1 MHGFTTTSLQPLLR
15 AHQGYNMQ
23 HKRQRF
29 NDMLHEV
36 AKAANRHDSFTVYQ
50 AVQKYAPKQPKK
62 RIRLRMKDGTPA
74 SPDDVL
80 TLTKE
85 YIQEVWLPATTVDHA
100 ITIPTGVPFQAHELE
115 AELAQIPTTKAVA
128 GHCLSGICW
137 KSQSKAITAF
147 IYPLLQR

>member
-1 MHGFTTTSLQPLLR
+1 
-15 AHQGYNMQ
+15 
-23 HKRQRF
+23 
-29 NDMLHEV
+29 
-36 AKAANRHDSFTVYQ
+36 
-50 AVQKYAPKQPKK
+50 
-62 RIRLRMKDGTPA
+62 MKDGTPA